1 MQHMIL
7 YTPDYTNVKPFEIT
21 LNSKHKA
28 EKLKTKS
35 KTCRNTK
42 KQNSEKLK
50 FSFSKRLGRKCRLT
64 STRTE
69 QNNDHTRKM
78 YKIQFRSSFKEI

>member
-1 MQHMIL
+1 M
-7 YTPDYTNVKPFEIT
+7 T
-21 LNSKHKA
+21 LNSKHKT

-35 KTCRNTK
+35 KIYRNTK
-42 KQNSEKLK
+42 KQNSERLK

-69 QNNDHTRKM
+69 QNNDHTRKL
-78 YKIQFRSSFKEI
+78 YKYSFVAPLKKYNVEK